1 MKEPGGEEQLDQIQA
16 SACTER
22 PKKGGKAIA
31 SAEKNG
37 KNNPLRAERRTAPR
51 RRHEPL

>member
-37 KNNPLRAERRTAPR
+37 NKGMWRG
-51 RRHEPL
+51 